1 MVCGELG
8 EYKEECGILME
19 GISMEKVAILAAYN
33 LENSIGEIVERTR
46 KFVDTVIVVSDRSK
60 DDTNMKA
67 RESVKGEE
75 MIR

>member
-1 MVCGELG
+1 
-8 EYKEECGILME
+8 ME